1 MTNFFCNR
9 SVDKGELKR
18 LIAWFL
24 ATRGSVQTALM
35 VDELKR
41 LGFHYA
47 TYAGISIGIEDLK
60 IPPARAILLAYANK
74 EISENEYRFFRGK
87 ISAVE
92 RSQKVIDI
100 WNATSELIKEEIVDY
115 FKQTDR
121 LNPVYMMAFSGARGN
136 LSQVRQLVGMRGLMS
151 DPKGEIIDLPIKSN
165 FRKGLTVTEY
175 IISCYGA
182 RKGLVDTALKT
193 ANSGYLTRRL
203 VDVAQAIIIKEL
215 DCGTKNG
222 ISLDDLYKD
231 EQIVFP
237 LEKRLLGRVLL
248 NPLRI
253 GTRTLPNYN
262 LALSGNKKNKK
273 LILHSFTPKNR
284 DICKSLANELVKIYP
299 EVKIKVRSPLTC
311 KTVNHCCKLCYGW
324 SLAQCKMVDLG
335 EAIGIIAAQSIGEP
349 GTQLTMRTFHTGG
362 VFSTEVGK
370 RIYSPHQGILSYSL
384 EGAQKIRT
392 EFGQQGVYFQE
403 PLAITIEKLSKEKTL
418 LTVPRFSIL
427 FLKPGTQVYWKQV
440 LAEVST
446 LPKIY
451 GQIDTREGFLT
462 RKEVYATEA
471 GDIAGGRGS
480 EKSKLILKLGKNPW
494 KNTKGKSS
502 SLFLLQSKIL
512 PRSSTPLGI
521 RLRAGDFSIPATRER
536 PKNRLEDILPY
547 HYSFPNQFKTNL
559 ESFIVVSQKKN
570 LLVLGNKSKNFN
582 TNQIFSFESDTYK
595 KQTTKKLKEQ
605 GPSNVILGILG
616 NKSLEQPK
624 SVNLLRS
631 NPKLNTPLNEVLGQ
645 VEYEIFKSHP
655 KKGENKRRARNVL
668 RSGFTSDI
676 FDQGEYCQRTLNFL
690 SKNETYSCWLYF
702 PNENQLPK
710 TVKQYRQFFTRQF
723 SYVNAYESVW
733 DQLSF
738 PEMVFTELLFPKS
751 MGWPDVPLIVSF
763 RKLLQFPSL
772 QSSAFLNRK
781 PAEVFQKGPALA
793 VRGEA
798 NREYTKV
805 KKELKKEMERN
816 RRTLKSKTRRS
827 KKQELIFNEQNKYC
841 FIQREK
847 NQMQLFFR
855 PQLSLLGRLLV
866 DGSTIKPGLISPSSG
881 KVEQIRRDSLLLR
894 NGLPY
899 LCPAGGKR
907 SIRTTTKAL
916 VYEGTL
922 LLTLFYIKSKTEDIV
937 QGLPKVEELF
947 EARRTK
953 ALQPLVNNSHDQL
966 VNLFEKIKTREYT
979 SVEQAAK
986 ESILRIQQDLVA
998 GVQRVY
1004 QSQGVTIS
1012 DKHIEIIT
1020 KQMTSRVF
1028 IENGGLTSFL
1038 YGDLVEFSELETCC
1052 QLANQYNLAAPIYEP
1067 MVIGITKAALRTESF
1082 LSAASFQETTRVL
1095 TQASLQTKYDF
1106 FDGLK
1111 ENVIIGRLL
1120 PAGTGFSA
1128 QTSILSLG
1136 KAPTWKAMK
1145 EKAKKKGEAIRTV
1158 SYSREKKKL
1167 VYASR
1172 LAAVLASKNKSLV
1185 LVTSNRAEEL
1195 RLFSCIYF
1203 PV

>member
-1 MTNFFCNR
+1 MTNFFYNR

-24 ATRGSVQTALM
+24 ATRGSVQTSKM
-35 VDELKR
+35 VDDLKR
-41 LGFHYA
+41 LGFHYS
-47 TYAGISIGIEDLK
+47 TQAGISIGIEDLK
-60 IPPARAILLAYANK
+60 IPPARALLLAYANK
-74 EISENEYRFFRGK
+74 EISENESRFLRGK

-92 RSQKVIDI
+92 RSQKVIDT
-100 WNATSELIKEEIVDY
+100 WNATSELIKEEIVHY
-115 FKQTDR
+115 FKQTDL

-151 DPKGEIIDLPIKSN
+151 DPQGEIIDLPIKSN
-165 FRKGLTVTEY
+165 FRRGLTVTEY

-203 VDVAQAIIIKEL
+203 VDVAQAIIIKEM

-222 ISLDDLYKD
+222 ISLDDLYK
-231 EQIVFP
+231 EGQIVFP

-253 GTRTLPNYN
+253 RARTLPNYN
-262 LALSGNKKNKK
+262 LAFSGNKKSKN

-299 EVKIKVRSPLTC
+299 DVRIKVRSPLTC
-311 KTVNHCCKLCYGW
+311 KLVNHCCKLCYGW
-324 SLAQCKMVDLG
+324 SLAQGKMVDLG

-392 EFGQQGVYFQE
+392 EFGQQGVYFEE
-403 PLAITIEKLSKEKTL
+403 PLAITIEKPSKEKSL
-418 LTVPRFSIL
+418 ITVPGFSVL
-427 FLKPGTQVYWKQV
+427 FFKPGTKVYWKQV
-440 LAEVST
+440 LAEIYT

-451 GQIDTREGFLT
+451 GQINTRKGFLT

-480 EKSKLILKLGKNPW
+480 EKAKLILKLAKNPW
-494 KNTKGKSS
+494 KTSKGKSS
-502 SLFLLQSKIL
+502 SLFLLQSKGL

-521 RLRAGDFSIPATRER
+521 RLRAGDFSIPTTRER
-536 PKNRLEDILPY
+536 PKNRIQDILPY
-547 HYSFPNQFKTNL
+547 HYSFPNQFKTSL
-559 ESFIVVSQKKN
+559 ESFIVVSQKKS
-570 LLVLGNKSKNFN
+570 LLVVGNKSQNFKPS
-582 TNQIFSFESDTYK
+582 QIFSFESDFYK
-595 KQTTKKLKEQ
+595 KQTTKKLKDL
-605 GPSNVILGILG
+605 GPSNVTLGVFG
-616 NKSLEQPK
+616 NKSLEQSK
-624 SVNLLRS
+624 SVNLLSPSPKLSVPLKDLFGRIES
-631 NPKLNTPLNEVLGQ
+631 EFTNPKNRAWPRVQ
-645 VEYEIFKSHP
+645 
-655 KKGENKRRARNVL
+655 RRL
-668 RSGFTSDI
+668 EMELQSGYTTNWFDFTSDW
-676 FDQGEYCQRTLNFL
+676 FGDGEYCHRPLNFL
-690 SKNETYSCWLYF
+690 TKNETYSCWLYF
-702 PNENQLPK
+702 PNYNELKKEKQYK
-710 TVKQYRQFFTRQF
+710 QFVKQYKHFQF
-723 SYVNAYESVW
+723 SYANAYESVW
-733 DQLSF
+733 DQISF
-738 PEMVFTELLFPKS
+738 PEMVFTEFLFWFKRQPI
-751 MGWPDVPLIVSF
+751 LSF
-763 RKLLQFPSL
+763 RKLLQFPAL
-772 QSSAFLNRK
+772 QTSSFLNKK
-781 PAEVFQKGPALA
+781 PAEIFKKGPVLV
-793 VRGEA
+793 VRGA
-798 NREYTKV
+798 KNREYSKF
-805 KKELKKEMERN
+805 KKEFNKELERN
-816 RRTLKSKTRRS
+816 RKTLKSRTRRC
-827 KKQELIFNEQNKYC
+827 KKEELIFIERNKYC

-847 NQMQLFFR
+847 NQMQLFLR
-855 PQLSLLGRLLV
+855 PQVSLLGRLLV
-866 DGSTIKPGLISPSSG
+866 DGSTIEPGLISPSSG
-881 KVEQIRRDSLLLR
+881 KVEQIRRDGLLLR

-907 SIRTTTKAL
+907 SIPTTTQAL
-916 VYEGTL
+916 VNEGTL
-922 LLTLFYIKSKTEDIV
+922 LLTLFYMKSKTEDIV
-937 QGLPKVEELF
+937 QGLPKVEELL

-953 ALQPLVNNSHDQL
+953 GLQPIFNTSQDQL
-966 VNLFEKIKTREYT
+966 GKLFEFFKTRGYP
-979 SVEQAAK
+979 SVEHAAK
-986 ESILRIQQDLVA
+986 KSILRIQQELVA

-1038 YGDLVEFSELETCC
+1038 YGDLVEFNEIETCC
-1052 QLANQYNLAAPIYEP
+1052 QLANQYNLATPIYEP

-1136 KAPTWKAMK
+1136 KAPTWKGIK
-1145 EKAKKKGEAIRTV
+1145 EKV
-1158 SYSREKKKL
+1158 KKL
-1167 VYASR
+1167 
-1172 LAAVLASKNKSLV
+1172 
-1185 LVTSNRAEEL
+1185 EEGGKKEEA
-1195 RLFSCIYF
+1195 RSS
-1203 PV
+1203 